1 MAAGKAKAK
10 EARID
15 RMSIEL
21 RRSEIL
27 KIIDQDGSVSVQ
39 RIRST
44 FGVSEVTARN
54 DLAALAKQGHVRR
67 VRGGACAVDSV
78 GIPSDP
84 ALRLN
89 VNAEAKVAIARAAA
103 EFVEDGDRIVV
114 DAGTTTLE
122 FVKALAGK
130 QDLTITT
137 YDLDIALYA
146 DAHLPNVEV
155 TMPGGTLQKNRRY
168 LAGPLVT
175 DNLARFYFD
184 KVFLGA
190 DTFSSRQ
197 GFGTKYM
204 ASAAIKESMIKHA
217 RYKYM
222 LLDAS
227 KVGRTSPVRF
237 STIEDLDVI
246 VIDHDP
252 EDTVRLSIDALALN
266 AIVKLVQADEQ

>member
-1 MAAGKAKAK
+1 MAADKAKAK

-44 FGVSEVTARN
+44 FDVSEVTARN
-54 DLAALAKQGHVRR
+54 DLAALAKQGRVRR

-266 AIVKLVQADEQ
+266 AIVKLVQAGDQ

>member
-1 MAAGKAKAK
+1 MAADKAKAK

-54 DLAALAKQGHVRR
+54 DLAALAKQGRVRR

-266 AIVKLVQADEQ
+266 AIVKLVQAGDQ